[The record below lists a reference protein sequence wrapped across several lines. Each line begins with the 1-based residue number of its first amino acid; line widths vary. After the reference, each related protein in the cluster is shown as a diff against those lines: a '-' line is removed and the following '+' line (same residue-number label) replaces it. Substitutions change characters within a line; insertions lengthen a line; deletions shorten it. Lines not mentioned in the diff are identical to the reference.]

1 MMPLFTNLSLQKRI
15 GLLVA
20 AGLIIGLGLFSW
32 LGLQSLKEN
41 TQRTLDQRLAVAR
54 IMANNLDE
62 TLMHAVSHLENTAGL
77 YRDLPTG
84 VEFSQVAGSLRRL
97 FANSQISVPSIMLA
111 DSNGRVLA
119 VEPNDNR
126 IIAIDISSYPEVS
139 HTLGAGVTTISN
151 LINNPLLGS
160 RVVLATAPVF
170 NENGDVIGVLASTI
184 DIGGSNLD
192 VFNED
197 IQVGSTGYTEIVD
210 GNGLVIAR
218 TEPGSP
224 LKASEMSDHPG
235 RFAALI
241 EEGKAAVRTCHRCHE
256 TTQTGIERRRDVL
269 AFAPLSFASWGV
281 AIRQSEEEA
290 LAPTHQL
297 ERQLILLGI
306 IVLMGTLLL
315 AWAIIRSVVMPIR
328 VLTSAAMKVAA
339 GDFKAAK
346 PTARRDE
353 IGQLGNAFYEM
364 TRDLSYSRD
373 ELLSRNEELSALNS
387 IAASVSESLNLTDV
401 LEKAFHK
408 VLEVTRATTGCVFL
422 KDNED
427 NRLKLMFCTGPSEIF
442 KCPQSS
448 LNTAK
453 CACHQV
459 WQERQTLMV
468 NHASQCPRL
477 SKETAADD
485 INGFVCVPLKTKN
498 RTLGIM
504 NVACSGDN
512 YFTEHDFRLLDSIG
526 YHIGLAIENSI
537 LYEEA
542 KQKEQLRGQLLASA
556 ITAQE
561 DERKRISRELHDEFG
576 QTLTGLIMTIE
587 SMADMVTPEQIKLKG
602 KLGSA
607 KSLVT
612 RALED
617 IRRLTL
623 DLRPSALDD
632 LGLVTAIRTYANTHL
647 ENRGIK
653 VKFESKGFGERLNP
667 VVETSV
673 FRIVQEAINNII
685 KHAGANNVRI
695 QLTSSEG
702 KVTACVED
710 DGKGF
715 DVAAVLRSHTGKD
728 SLGLVGIQ
736 ERTMLLGGTFNIKS
750 LPGKRTSLRVEIP
763 TTTVPR
769 EVSLRGI

>member
-1 MMPLFTNLSLQKRI
+1 MPLFINLSLQKRI

-20 AGLIIGLGLFSW
+20 AALLVGLGLFSW

-41 TQRTLDQRLAVAR
+41 TQRTLDQRLAIAR
-54 IMANNLDE
+54 IMANNLDG
-62 TLMHAVSHLENTAGL
+62 TLTHVISQMENTASI
-77 YRDLPTG
+77 YRELPTEA
-84 VEFSQVAGSLRRL
+84 EFNQVTSSLRRI
-97 FANSQISVPSIMLA
+97 FASSQVSVPNIIMA

-119 VEPNDNR
+119 VEPDDYQ
-126 IIAIDISSYPEVS
+126 IINTDMSSYPEVR
-139 HTLGAGVTTISN
+139 HTLKAGVTTISN
-151 LINNPLLGS
+151 LINNPLMGS
-160 RVVLATAPVF
+160 RVVLATTPIF
-170 NENGDVIGVLASTI
+170 NENGDVIGLLVSSI
-184 DIGGSNLD
+184 DIERSNLD
-192 VFNED
+192 VFD
-197 IQVGSTGYTEIVD
+197 YGIQVGSTGYTEIVD

-241 EEGKAAVRTCHRCHE
+241 KEGKAAVSTCHRCHE
-256 TTQTGIERRRDVL
+256 TTQSEIQRRRDVL
-269 AFAPLSFASWGV
+269 AFAPLSFAPWGV

-290 LAPTHQL
+290 LAPTQQL
-297 ERQLILLGI
+297 ERQLILLGS
-306 IVLMGTLLL
+306 IVLVGTLLL
-315 AWAIIRSVVMPIR
+315 AWAIIRSIVRPIK

-346 PTARRDE
+346 PTTRRDE
-353 IGQLGNAFYEM
+353 IGQLSNAFYEM
-364 TRDLSYSRD
+364 TRDLAYSRD
-373 ELLSRNEELSALNS
+373 ELVARNEELSALNS
-387 IAASVSESLNLTDV
+387 IAVSVSESLNLTDV

-422 KDNED
+422 GDNED
-427 NRLKLMFCTGPSEIF
+427 NQLKLMFCTGTADIF
-442 KCPQSS
+442 KCRESV
-448 LNTAK
+448 LNTAR

-459 WQERQTLMV
+459 WQQRQTLMV

-477 SKETAADD
+477 SKETMRDD
-485 INGFVCVPLKTKN
+485 ISGFVCVPLKTKN

-576 QTLTGLIMTIE
+576 QTLTGLIMSIE
-587 SMADMVTPEQIKLKG
+587 SMADMVTPEQTKLKG
-602 KLGSA
+602 KLGNA

-632 LGLVTAIRTYANTHL
+632 LGLVTAIRTYAQTHL

-653 VKFESKGFGERLNP
+653 VKFESKGFGERLSP

-702 KVTACVED
+702 KVTAGVED

-715 DVAAVLRSHTGKD
+715 DVAAVLRSHTGTD

-736 ERTMLLGGTFNIKS
+736 ERTMLLGGTFTIKS
-750 LPGKRTSLRVEIP
+750 WPGKSTYLRVEIP
-763 TTTVPR
+763 TTTAPR
-769 EVSLRGI
+769 EVSLGAI